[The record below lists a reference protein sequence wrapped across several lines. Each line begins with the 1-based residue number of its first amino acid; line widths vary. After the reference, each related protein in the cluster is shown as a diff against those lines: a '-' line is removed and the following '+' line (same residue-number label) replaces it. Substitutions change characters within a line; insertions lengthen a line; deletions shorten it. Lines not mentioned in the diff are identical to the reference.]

1 MMSNNMTSESRTSES
16 MKSDSAMSNRRMSN
30 AMKSMLTVLLKELR
44 ELSRDRRTLML
55 ALMMPLLFPVLIIGM
70 GTLAE
75 HRAKG
80 QLEKDLRIAMVGAEH
95 APNLVA
101 WLAGQGIGRKTL
113 GKDPDAAI
121 RDQDE
126 DVYLRIEP
134 DFGKHWREGTPALV
148 EIVHDSTRQDA
159 GIPVNRVENALQL
172 YRQQAG
178 ALRLLARGINP
189 AVATP
194 LSVAHTD
201 LATPEARKSLALM
214 ILPYLLLLSAFLG
227 GAHLII
233 DTTAGERERQSLEP
247 LLATPASRGALV
259 SGKMAAAALLSLGV
273 LVLTLLALKLGA
285 QFSPGIGRLMNISFP
300 AIAKMMLIL
309 IPIVFIGTSLLTFIS
324 AGAKSVKE
332 AQGYMSLLM
341 MLPILPTIV
350 LMVSPVKNQL
360 WMFAVPFLA
369 QNQMLLKVIRSEA
382 IAPQEWAVYFIA
394 GMGLAAVLW
403 FAATRRYHQEKLAIS
418 A

>member
-1 MMSNNMTSESRTSES
+1 MSTEHDMPTNNMPSKN
-16 MKSDSAMSNRRMSN
+16 KSGLMGEL
-30 AMKSMLTVLLKELR
+30 LTVLLKELR

-55 ALMMPLLFPVLIIGM
+55 ALMLPLLFPVLIIGM

-75 HRAKG
+75 NRAKG
-80 QLEKDLRIAMVGAEH
+80 QMEKDLKIAIVGAEH

-101 WLAGQGIGRKTL
+101 WLAGQGIARKTL
-113 GKDPDAAI
+113 AKAPDAAI

-126 DVYLRIEP
+126 DVYLKIED

-159 GIPVNRVENALQL
+159 NIPVRRVENALNL

-189 AVATP
+189 AIAAPMAV
-194 LSVAHTD
+194 SHTD

-214 ILPYLLLLSAFLG
+214 ILPYLLLLSAFVG

-247 LLATPASRGALV
+247 LLATPASRGAIV
-259 SGKMAAAALLSLGV
+259 SGKMTAAALLSLVV

-285 QFSPGIGRLMNISFP
+285 QFAPGIGRMMDIGFI

-309 IPIVFIGTSLLTFIS
+309 VPIVFIGTSLLTFIS

-350 LMVSPVKNQL
+350 LLVSPVKNQL

-382 IAPQEWAVYFIA
+382 IAPQEWAVYFAA
-394 GMGLAAVLW
+394 GLGLAAVLW